1 MSISFY
7 ILANLLQ
14 EKETKAQEN
23 TGVGE
28 EQQNRYNEGVNHGDF
43 KGDRKTEKPSNPL
56 SSTLENLPKGLEYP
70 TNTFKEIGKA
80 FDQYLYAVKQKQN
93 KLIQQSKDF
102 F

>member
-1 MSISFY
+1 MGIPFY

-14 EKETKAQEN
+14 EKETKAQKN

-43 KGDRKTEKPSNPL
+43 KGDRKAKKPSNSL
-56 SSTLENLPKGLEYP
+56 SSTLENLPKGLEYQ
-70 TNTFKEIGKA
+70 TNTFKNIWNTFE
-80 FDQYLYAVKQKQN
+80 QYLYAVKQKQN
-93 KLIQQSKDF
+93 KLRQQSKDF